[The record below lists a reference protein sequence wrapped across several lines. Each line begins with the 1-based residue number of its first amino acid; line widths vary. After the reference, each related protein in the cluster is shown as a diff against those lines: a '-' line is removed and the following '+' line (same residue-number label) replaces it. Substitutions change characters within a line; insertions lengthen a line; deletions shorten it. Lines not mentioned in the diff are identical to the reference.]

1 MSDQED
7 EIPPPMQPP
16 APQPPLADSSRKDLK
31 LPAFWSESPA
41 SWFLYAESRFR
52 LRDVSSESQKFD
64 NLVAALPRESVRL
77 VLDVLENPSA
87 TAPYTQLKARLLASH
102 ELTDF
107 QKIEKLHQM
116 GDLGDKKPSE
126 LLASMLELCPRGHEA
141 NNFFLF
147 LFLQRLPAKLRV
159 LFGDNEDADPRDLA
173 VRADRLWAMHAH
185 RQVGSIAVLELVE
198 EPNPVAAVHSGQ
210 RGRNGGGRG
219 RPQRGRGGSGN
230 RGRGGA
236 GRQSAGPSGGAGT
249 AAAPVTPAALA
260 RSSSGLCH
268 THWTYGD
275 NAYRCEAPC
284 SWGN

>member
-1 MSDQED
+1 MSNNED
-7 EIPPPMQPP
+7 IAAAPAVVQP
-16 APQPPLADSSRKDLK
+16 AQAEASRKDLK
-31 LPAFWSESPA
+31 LPTFWAESPA
-41 SWFLYAESRFR
+41 SWFLYVESRFC
-52 LRDVSSESQKFD
+52 LRDVTSEAQKFD
-64 NLVAALPRESVRL
+64 NLVAALPRDSVRL

-87 TAPYTQLKARLLASH
+87 TTPYSQLKARLLASH

-107 QKIEKLHQM
+107 QRIEKLHQM

-141 NNFFLF
+141 NKFFLF

-159 LFGDNEDADPRDLA
+159 LLGDDEEADPRVLA

-185 RQVGSIAVLELVE
+185 RQVGSVAAVEPVE
-198 EPNPVAAVHSGQ
+198 EPNPVAAVQ
-210 RGRNGGGRG
+210 GG
-219 RPQRGRGGSGN
+219 QRGRGGGN
-230 RGRGGA
+230 RGRFQRQRGGGGNRARNGA
-236 GRQSAGPSGGAGT
+236 GQSSQAAAGSMGA

-268 THWTYGD
+268 AHWTYGD
-275 NAYRCEAPC
+275 SAFRCEAPC